1 MSNSNNPTPTP
12 PSKFDLNAKRGF
24 ILGIPI
30 FFVLLISAIIVYVI
44 AGAIGWKGNGQ
55 VLAAMCIGP
64 FIGLGA
70 VGLFFAI
77 VRPKVV

>member
-1 MSNSNNPTPTP
+1 LSNSNNPTP

-30 FFVLLISAIIVYVI
+30 FFVLLISAIIVYLI

-55 VLAAMCIGP
+55 VIAAMCIGP
-64 FIGLGA
+64 F
-70 VGLFFAI
+70 VGLVGLALFFGI